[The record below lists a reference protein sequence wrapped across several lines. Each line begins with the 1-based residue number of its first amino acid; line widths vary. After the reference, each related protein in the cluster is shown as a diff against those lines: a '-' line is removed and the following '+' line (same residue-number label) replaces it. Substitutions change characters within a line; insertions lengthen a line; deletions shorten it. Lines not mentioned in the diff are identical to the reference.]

1 MKTRYSVLLPI
12 AIGLSV
18 FGSAQAACDVSVTSI
33 LSNGQVVLKANC
45 GAVALTDINWQ
56 RDGTTIS
63 GDLTLTP
70 NVNNTDIFYTTQLVG
85 GTHSYTATANGG
97 VVAAGTPGTVT
108 SPNPTLT
115 VAPTAGGTI
124 SSSPAG
130 VDACTSTSVG
140 HECVG
145 EFTTG
150 STVSLTATPATG
162 YAFANWSGDCTGTA
176 AVCALAMNGPR
187 VVTANFGPMP
197 TNGACGSDSNST
209 PVAVAPSD
217 PGLCASGTPT
227 AVADPAAS
235 PWYYT
240 WGCSGLNGGTSTTAT
255 ACSAPKQI
263 AGSCGPLNGGAAQSS
278 TPSDPAQLC
287 STGTPSSVSARST
300 PSYVYYWTCNGINT
314 GANSA
319 ECTVAQA
326 AADGVCGSANGQN
339 VLTAPT
345 GAAACTAGTLT
356 GMSSPSAGGDYTW
369 TCAGSGGGAS
379 SGTCTAHQTVN
390 GACGTASG
398 QTFASLTA
406 GSANLCVAGS
416 TVASFA
422 GSGPWTWGCNG
433 VNGGTSTTA
442 TACSATLQVAAS
454 DPGRGTGTWMPTGA
468 SNIWVLDQMGTPDG
482 AGQNNYVPGC
492 LNNTAA
498 PTSSSSGCALQSSF
512 STSFDGAA
520 QTVTLAE
527 NNIVSV
533 RFRSTASAPSFKSI
547 KLAGNNGGNIGF
559 SMSLWVSATPP
570 GTAGGGYDDVADKCK
585 ATGTGTPVIY
595 TYATYCAIAPNTNYY
610 VNIRSNVA
618 CSGATCRFQ
627 LQEGS
632 AFDLY

>member
-1 MKTRYSVLLPI
+1 MKFKHSLFFTITL
-12 AIGLSV
+12 GLALM
-18 FGSAQAACDVSVTSI
+18 GSAQAACDVAVSSI
-33 LSNGQVVLKANC
+33 LTNGQVVLKANC

-56 RDGTTIS
+56 RDGVSIT
-63 GDLTLTP
+63 GDVALTP
-70 NVNNTDIFYTTQLVG
+70 NVNNTDVFYTTQLVG
-85 GTHSYTATANGG
+85 GTHSYTATANS
-97 VVAAGTPGTVT
+97 AAVIAGMPATVT
-108 SPNPTLT
+108 ISNPTLT
-115 VAPTAGGTI
+115 VAPTVGGTVN
-124 SSSPAG
+124 SSPAG
-130 VDACTSTSVG
+130 IDVCTSTSVG

-145 EFTTG
+145 EFNTG
-150 STVSLTATPATG
+150 STVSLTASPATG

-176 AVCALAMNGPR
+176 TVCALAMNGPR
-187 VVTANFGPMP
+187 VVTANFGPLP

-209 PVAVAPSD
+209 PVAVSPTD

-235 PWYYT
+235 PWNYT
-240 WGCSGLNGGTSTTAT
+240 WGCNGLNGGTSTSGS

-287 STGTPSSVSARST
+287 GTGTPSSVSARST
-300 PSYVYYWTCNGINT
+300 PSYQYYWTCNGINT

-326 AADGVCGSANGQN
+326 SADGVCGTANGQN
-339 VLTAPT
+339 VLTAPA

-356 GMSSPSAGGDYTW
+356 GMTTPAAGGDFTW

-390 GACGTASG
+390 GACSTASG
-398 QTFASLTA
+398 QSFSSLTS

-422 GSGPWTWGCNG
+422 GTGPWTWGCNG

-468 SNIWVLDQMGTPDG
+468 TTIWVVDQMGTPDG
-482 AGQNNYVPGC
+482 AGQVNYVPGC
-492 LNNTAA
+492 LNNTAS
-498 PTSSSSGCALQSSF
+498 PINSSSGCAALSYMTTTFSGQAQS
-512 STSFDGAA
+512 
-520 QTVTLAE
+520 VTLAE
-527 NNIVSV
+527 NNIISI
-533 RFRSTASAPSFKSI
+533 RFRSTASAPTGKSV
-547 KLAGNNGGNIGF
+547 KLSNASGGNIGF
-559 SMSLWVSATPP
+559 SMSLWISATPP
-570 GTAGGGYDDVADKCK
+570 GTAGGNYDDVALKCK
-585 ATGTGTPVIY
+585 ATSTSTPTVY
-595 TYATYCAIAPNTNYY
+595 THASYCPVMPNTNYY
-610 VNIRSNVA
+610 VNIRSNAA

-627 LQEGS
+627 LGEGS
-632 AFDLY
+632 AYDLY